1 MKDEILS
8 VEDINKELDDFFD
21 DMEVIDKR
29 LKIPTKIKDEEEID
43 SLLELIKSPDSI
55 NLISD
60 IDKNYYGD

>member
-8 VEDINKELDDFFD
+8 VEDINKEFEDFFD